1 MATTR
6 IQREIAAPRATVYAA
21 LVDGEAVRTWMVPT
35 GMTSRVHEFDA
46 TEGGRFRISL
56 TYDDPAQ
63 TGKTEGATDT
73 FHGRFATLVPDERVV
88 QIVEFDTADPA
99 ITGEMRITYDLT
111 GTPAGTRLDAV
122 HEGLP
127 DGVSEADNELGWS
140 ISLGKLAALAE
151 GRAIPD

>member
-6 IQREIAAPRATVYAA
+6 IHRDIAAPRATVYAA
-21 LVDGEAVRTWMVPT
+21 LVHGDAVRTWMVPT

-63 TGKTEGATDT
+63 SGKTAGATDT
-73 FHGRFATLVPDERVV
+73 FHGHFAELILDEKVV
-88 QIVEFDTADPA
+88 QTVEFDTHDPA
-99 ITGEMRITYDLT
+99 ITGEMRITYTLSD
-111 GTPAGTRLDAV
+111 GPAGTRVDAV

-127 DGVSEADNELGWS
+127 DGVSAADNELGWS

-151 GRAIPD
+151 GREIPR